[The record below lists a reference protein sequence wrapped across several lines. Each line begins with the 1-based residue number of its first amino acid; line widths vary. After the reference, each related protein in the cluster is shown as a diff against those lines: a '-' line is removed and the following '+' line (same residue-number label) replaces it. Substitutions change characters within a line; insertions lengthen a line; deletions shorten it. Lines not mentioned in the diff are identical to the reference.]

1 MAVPLGFRPFPGA
14 GRRLVGG
21 AAGRERRGAP
31 PQEVAGRPAAPPHG
45 GADAVPPEFAD
56 RMPPEDR
63 DDTGCVVRRGTID
76 VAGAR
81 WERLLI
87 RTHVIQPGEDIV
99 ATVERYVRPYV
110 RPGDWA
116 FIGQKAVSIAQ
127 RRLVREQS
135 VHPRP
140 LAEWL
145 SGHVKRT
152 PFGRGLGRPAT
163 MEIALR
169 EAGVARIL
177 LACAV
182 HLAGRPLGRS
192 GDFYRIAG
200 RKVAS
205 IDGVTEWALPPF
217 NRYIVLHPRDADEV
231 CRRIARRIGVP
242 AAIVDLN
249 DLGGEVLGASP
260 GVDRRLLARVVADNP
275 LGQGPFRTPLGL
287 ARPIGGI
294 PAPGLPEGAGQQG
307 RGHVDVKVVGEA
319 SGGGGGVAGA

>member
-1 MAVPLGFRPFPGA
+1 MAVPVGFRPFPGA
-14 GRRLVGG
+14 GRRLDGG
-21 AAGRERRGAP
+21 VAGGERRGLAP
-31 PQEVAGRPAAPPHG
+31 LGVGSAPAVPPRGGRP
-45 GADAVPPEFAD
+45 DAVPGELVD
-56 RMPPEDR
+56 RMPPTDR

-76 VAGAR
+76 VSGTR

-110 RPGDWA
+110 QPGDWA
-116 FIGQKAVSIAQ
+116 FVGQKAVSIAQ

-260 GVDRRLLARVVADNP
+260 GIDRRMLARVVADNP

-287 ARPIGGI
+287 ARAVGDV
-294 PAPGLPEGAGQQG
+294 AVPEHPERA
-307 RGHVDVKVVGEA
+307 EP
-319 SGGGGGVAGA
+319 